1 VTGFYFWWTFQSYL
15 DKDIKNRERFI
26 QANKEL

>member
-1 VTGFYFWWTFQSYL
+1 VTGFYFWWTLQSYL

-26 QANKEL
+26 QANME